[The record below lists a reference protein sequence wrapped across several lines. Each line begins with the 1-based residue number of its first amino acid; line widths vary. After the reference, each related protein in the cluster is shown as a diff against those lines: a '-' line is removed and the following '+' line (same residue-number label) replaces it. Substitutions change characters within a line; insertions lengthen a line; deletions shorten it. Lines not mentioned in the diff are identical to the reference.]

1 MCHCERKHK
10 CVLRKRGNTLFIVI
24 LSVAKYL
31 KKQERDF
38 GFLTKPQYDKDFWI
52 AVRIYTKSARND
64 GNLQEF
70 KF

>member
-1 MCHCERKHK
+1 MCFAQAWQYIVYCHIERSEISQKQK
-10 CVLRKRGNTLFIVI
+10 KKRH
-24 LSVAKYL
+24 
-31 KKQERDF
+31 F